1 MKPITLNE
9 DELRRFAAHPDDGPV
24 VMINLLRFRP
34 TTDAG
39 ESGEAVYARYAR
51 RAAPFAAQ
59 VGGQL
64 LWQGKAD
71 QLLIGGEA
79 DRWDRVLMVTYPSRA
94 AFLKMVAMPEFQ
106 ATQADRVAALESTVL
121 IAATTE
127 RSTLDEG

>member
-1 MKPITLNE
+1 MRTITLNE
-9 DELRRFAAHPDDGPV
+9 DELRRFMAHPDDGPV

-34 TTDAG
+34 TTDDG
-39 ESGEAVYARYAR
+39 ESGEAAYARYAG
-51 RAAPFAAQ
+51 RAVPFVAQ
-59 VGGQL
+59 VGGRL

-71 QLLIGGEA
+71 QLLIGGEG
-79 DRWDRVLMVTYPSRA
+79 DRWDRVLMVEYPSRA

-127 RSTLDEG
+127 RGVLTEG

>member
-39 ESGEAVYARYAR
+39 ESGEAAYARYAR
-51 RAAPFAAQ
+51 RALPFVAQ
-59 VGGQL
+59 VGGRL

-79 DRWDRVLMVTYPSRA
+79 DRWDRVLMVAYPSRA
-94 AFLKMVAMPEFQ
+94 AFLEMVAMPGFQ
-106 ATQADRVAALESTVL
+106 ATQEDRVAALESTVL
-121 IAATTE
+121 IAATME
-127 RSTLDEG
+127 RSALDEG